1 MPWPSRGHTG
11 VMHPDDP
18 WLEAAAGLQVELD
31 AQVRDEAY
39 EVYVAE
45 SARGRM
51 VDRAGEATLL
61 LRCGQ
66 AIEGQLRPPED
77 DSVAGHL
84 IVSERSGRLLL
95 VPDTA
100 VVTMTGSRAGLR
112 PEGRDRE
119 RTLGSW
125 LREAWQADDVVAALR
140 GDGRWCT
147 GRVRHVGADH
157 VDLVS
162 DGCTT
167 TLAVAAVEAWSR
179 R

>member
-1 MPWPSRGHTG
+1 
-11 VMHPDDP
+11 MHPDDP
-18 WLEAAAGLQVELD
+18 WLEAAASLQSELD
-31 AQVRDEAY
+31 AQVRGEAY
-39 EVYVAE
+39 EVFVAE

-51 VDRAGEATLL
+51 ADRVGIVSIRTRSGRMLDGELQPSA
-61 LRCGQ
+61 
-66 AIEGQLRPPED
+66 D
-77 DSVAGHL
+77 DRVAGH
-84 IVSERSGRLLL
+84 VAVRDSAGRLLL
-95 VPDTA
+95 IAEGA
-100 VVTMTGSRAGLR
+100 VVTMAGSRPGLR
-112 PEGRDRE
+112 PEGHVRE
-119 RTLGSW
+119 SSLASW
-125 LREAWQADDVVAALR
+125 LRESWQADDLIEALT

>member
-1 MPWPSRGHTG
+1 MN
-11 VMHPDDP
+11 PDDP
-18 WLEAAAGLQVELD
+18 WLEAAAGLQVEID
-31 AQVRDEAY
+31 TQVREEAY

-45 SARGRM
+45 SARGRL

-61 LRCGQ
+61 MRCGQ
-66 AIEGQLRPPED
+66 AIEGQLCPPDD

-112 PEGRDRE
+112 SEGRDRE

-125 LREAWQADDVVAALR
+125 LREAWQGDDLVAALLC
-140 GDGRWCT
+140 DGRWVT
-147 GRVRHVGADH
+147 GRVTHVGSDH
-157 VDLVS
+157 VDLVR
-162 DGCTT
+162 DGCSTT
-167 TLAVAAVEAWSR
+167 IAISAVEAWAR

>member
-1 MPWPSRGHTG
+1 MLTGHTG
-11 VMHPDDP
+11 IMYPDDP
-18 WLEAAAGLQVELD
+18 WLEAAASLRVELD
-31 AQVRDEAY
+31 VQVRDEAY
-39 EVYVAE
+39 EVFVAE

-51 VDRAGEATLL
+51 ADRVGEVTLL

-66 AIEGQLRPPED
+66 AVEGELRADD

-84 IVSERSGRLLL
+84 IVAEPSGRLML

-100 VVTMTGSRAGLR
+100 VVTMAGSRPGLR

-140 GDGRWCT
+140 CDGRWCT

>member
-1 MPWPSRGHTG
+1 MY
-11 VMHPDDP
+11 PDDP
-18 WLEAAAGLQVELD
+18 WLEAAASLQVELD
-31 AQVRDEAY
+31 VQVRDEAY

-51 VDRAGEATLL
+51 VDRVGEVTLL

-66 AIEGQLRPPED
+66 VIKGELRADD

-84 IVSERSGRLLL
+84 VVAEPSGRLML

-100 VVTMTGSRAGLR
+100 VVSMTGSRPGLR

-140 GDGRWCT
+140 CDGAWIN
-147 GRVRHVGADH
+147 GRVSHVGADH
-157 VDLVS
+157 VDLVR
-162 DGCTT
+162 DGCSTT
-167 TLAVAAVEAWSR
+167 IAVTAVEAWAR